1 MNIVVFLKQD
11 MQEKARVRD
20 TFALNAESLTVSDL
34 YALELA
40 GRIKDKYPETRIIG
54 MSLCLDAS
62 SACYRQG
69 LIKALSL
76 VCDKACMVS
85 DPEFVHYDALA
96 QSRFLSRAIRVLEQT
111 EGKVDIVIDGEQE
124 QDGAIGV
131 TGPMA
136 AELLHIPSVSS
147 VLTAEVEMIETSKS
161 SVRVNIKKR
170 AEDETWWLRAMAPLL
185 LTVTEGDYDVR
196 YPAFK
201 RIRWA
206 NTQEILP
213 LTRRDLFDDG
223 EERLTGAH
231 ASTTLF
237 RTFTAS
243 RAGEWMRIEG
253 DDPAKAARI
262 LMSQLKL
269 KVLSGQI

>member
-1 MNIVVFLKQD
+1 
-11 MQEKARVRD
+11 MQEKAGVQG
-20 TFALNAESLTVSDL
+20 TFALNAGFLTASDL

-54 MSLCLDAS
+54 ISLCLDAS

-76 VCDKACMVS
+76 VCDRAYLVS
-85 DPEFVHYDALA
+85 DPEFVNPDALA
-96 QSRFLSRAIRVLEQT
+96 QSRILSRTIRVLEQT
-111 EGKVDIVIDGEQE
+111 EGGMDIMVDGEQE
-124 QDGAIGV
+124 QDGAMGV
-131 TGPMA
+131 IGPMT

-147 VLTAEVEMIETSKS
+147 VLTTDVEVNETSKS
-161 SVRVNIKKR
+161 SICVDIKKR
-170 AEDETWWLRAMAPLL
+170 VEDETWWLRAMAPLL
-185 LTVTEGDYDVR
+185 LTVTNGEYDVR

-213 LTRRDLFDDG
+213 LTRKVLFDDG
-223 EERLTGAH
+223 ENLFTGVNAV
-231 ASTTLF
+231 TKLF
-237 RTFTAS
+237 RTFASS
-243 RAGEWMRIEG
+243 RAGELMRIEG